1 MRTERFR
8 DMAAVKAEKIRL
20 ANALD
25 ERRIAFRSRAERLG
39 DPVFR
44 RQVTDRAINQLI
56 AAWKP
61 LRTAREV
68 LRSSPGIL
76 GGALDVMLG
85 AKRFTPMGRLISTV
99 VTALTPL
106 LMEKAGIR
114 RKGEEVNLPLGEAVR
129 REFGV
134 SWQRLK
140 DHLRDRLEARRT
152 DQAGT
157 PQEKV
162 SP

>member
-8 DMAAVKAEKIRL
+8 DLAAVQAEKARL
-20 ANALD
+20 AGTLE
-25 ERRIAFRSRAERLG
+25 ERRAAFRTRAARVG
-39 DPVFR
+39 DPAFR
-44 RQVTDRAINQLI
+44 RQLVDRAVNDLI

-68 LRSSPGIL
+68 LRSSPGII

-99 VTALTPL
+99 VAALTPV

-114 RKGEEVNLPLGEAVR
+114 RNGEEEGLPLKDALR
-129 REFGV
+129 RELGV

-140 DHLRDRLEARRT
+140 DHLRERRETRAARK
-152 DQAGT
+152 AGT
-157 PQEKV
+157 PGDEV
-162 SP
+162 NP